1 MLSQKSE
8 KIAIPLRPMSEVYI
22 GTGNGLIKKALK
34 KGLDALGGLSKFIK
48 PGQSVFIK
56 PNLTDGRDPITG
68 GVTDKRLVE
77 TLLQMIREE
86 CQPGHVMVGENTG
99 DGGVIGRYFAANSW
113 DIMCEKY
120 AAELVDFEKDEWG
133 DYPLENPMYL
143 DVIRLPKKV
152 VEADVYITL
161 PVLKNHDT
169 VCVTAAIKNS
179 YGLLPA
185 VDRRE
190 THRYN
195 AVEQCLTD
203 IARVR
208 KPDLAIVDGRI
219 GMEGIA
225 GGSHFDHPRYAN
237 RIIIGADP
245 VAVDVVCT
253 HIMDQNPRVRY
264 LQWCDYYGVGNCN
277 LDYITVKGM
286 SIEEAKM
293 HFMTPAEE
301 TEEVT
306 DGKLKLRD
314 LDSCSRC
321 RAAAQGPLHRIHG
334 PERLMNDVEILYGP
348 GDFDPST
355 VRERCILVGDCI
367 QEKYRNLG
375 LWIPGCP
382 MEEKAYF
389 EALEKLEVICNKCEK
404 AVRAFIAKHTEE
416 ELAFIRIM
424 ASNKRIFQGS
434 ANKAEA
440 TDYTLLVGDCMFW
453 YGRHHKKRSQ
463 NEIQTR
469 GLDVD
474 VNDIV
479 VHMPGHD
486 LSVEDIEAVF
496 QKMRTHYLAHRPAT
510 EE

>member
-1 MLSQKSE
+1 MLSQRSE
-8 KIAIPLRPMSEVYI
+8 KLALPLRPFSEVYI
-22 GTGNGLIKKALK
+22 GTGNGLIKKAIK
-34 KGLDALGGLSKFIK
+34 RGLDALGGLSKFIK
-48 PGQSVFIK
+48 PGQTVFIK
-56 PNLTDGRDPITG
+56 PNLTDARDPITG
-68 GVTDKRLVE
+68 GVTDIRLVE
-77 TLLQMIREE
+77 ALLQLIREE
-86 CQPGHVMVGENTG
+86 CQPSHVMVGENTG
-99 DGGVIGRYFAANSW
+99 DGGVIGPYFVKNGW
-113 DIMCEKY
+113 DTLCENY
-120 AAELVDFEKDEWG
+120 DAELVDFEKDEWG

-143 DVIRLPKKV
+143 NVVRLPKKV

-161 PVLKNHDT
+161 PVLKNHDS

-179 YGLLPA
+179 YGILPA

-245 VAVDVVCT
+245 VAVDTVCA

-264 LQWCDYYGVGNCN
+264 LQWCDYYGLGNCN
-277 LDYITVKGM
+277 LDYIAIKGM
-286 SIEEAKM
+286 SIEEAKV

-301 TEEVT
+301 MEEVT
-306 DGKLKLRD
+306 AGKLKLHD

-321 RAAAQGPLHRIHG
+321 RAAAQGPLHRFRG
-334 PERLMNDVEILYGP
+334 PDHVMNEVEILYGP

-355 VRERCILVGDCI
+355 VRERCVLVGDCI
-367 QEKYRNLG
+367 QEKYRDLG
-375 LWIPGCP
+375 VWVPGCP
-382 MEEKAYF
+382 MDEKAYF
-389 EALEKLEVICNKCEK
+389 DALQKLEVICNKCEK
-404 AVRAFIAKHTEE
+404 HVRAFIANHTEE

-424 ASNKRIFQGS
+424 ACNKRIFQGTD
-434 ANKAEA
+434 NHAEA

-453 YGRHHKKRSQ
+453 YGRHHKRRSL
-463 NEIQTR
+463 NEIRSR

-474 VNDIV
+474 VDEIV
-479 VHMPGHD
+479 VHMAGHEI
-486 LSVEDIEAVF
+486 SVEAIEEQF
-496 QKMRTHYLAHRPAT
+496 QKMRAHYLAHRPTA
-510 EE
+510 E